1 MLIDET
7 FRNCFCSPGKA
18 SDAPGHEQ
26 TGFVDLVQF
35 FQVRGSAAV

>member
-26 TGFVDLVQF
+26 TGLSTSCSSF
-35 FQVRGSAAV
+35 G